1 MGRNLKVVYSPEF
14 TAQVVEFYKSNSA
27 AKTAKEFSIPDHHV
41 VTLAKRVGFKKTCVK
56 YPLSFKHEVCQYYD
70 NHTGDETIAKF
81 GITGPTLFDWRR
93 TLGYRNKSRGY
104 NLYTEGLQP
113 TVTKRER
120 RNFVMTKSENGDL
133 KAKVAD
139 LEYKLSAME
148 LVVTSTLNGLTEEIK
163 STLEA
168 FDL

>member
-1 MGRNLKVVYSPEF
+1 MEVKMGN
-14 TAQVVEFYKSNSA
+14 N
-27 AKTAKEFSIPDHHV
+27 AKYGVRYEIK
-41 VTLAKRVGFKKTCVK
+41 
-56 YPLSFKHEVCQYYD
+56 FKHEVCQYYD
-70 NHTGDETIAKF
+70 NHTMHETFAKYGVSRATVF
-81 GITGPTLFDWRR
+81 EWRR

-104 NLYTEGLQP
+104 NLYMEGLQP

-148 LVVTSTLNGLTEEIK
+148 LVVTSTLHGLSEEIK

>member
-1 MGRNLKVVYSPEF
+1 MGRKSAYSNEF
-14 TAQVVEFYKSNSA
+14 KQSVVEFYKSNTMED
-27 AKTAKEFSIPDHHV
+27 TAKKFSIARSTAAYFVKLSGYKKGYSKIP
-41 VTLAKRVGFKKTCVK
+41 VGFK
-56 YPLSFKHEVCQYYD
+56 HHACQYYD
-70 NHTGDETIAKF
+70 NHTADETVAKF
-81 GITGPTLFDWRR
+81 GVSNDTLCRWRR
-93 TLGYRNKSRGY
+93 ELGYRNKSRGY

-139 LEYKLSAME
+139 LQYKLSAME
-148 LVVTSTLNGLTEEIK
+148 LVVTQTLKGLGAEIE

>member
-1 MGRNLKVVYSPEF
+1 MGKKVYTKEF
-14 TAQVVEFYKSNSA
+14 KAEVVEYFKTHNVEETMQKFGIPRSNVSMWA
-27 AKTAKEFSIPDHHV
+27 LKA
-41 VTLAKRVGFKKTCVK
+41 GFNKGRGTDK
-56 YPLSFKHEVCQYYD
+56 YAINFKHEVCQYYD
-70 NHTGDETIAKF
+70 NHTHEETTAKF
-81 GITGPTLFDWRR
+81 SITSATLFKWRR
-93 TLGYRNKSRGY
+93 TLGYLNKSRVY

-148 LVVTSTLNGLTEEIK
+148 LVVTSTLHGLSEEIK